1 MMAWT
6 RTLRHWALRRSTEL
20 RVLLVIA
27 AIALLIDG
35 FLVERSLLHLMLSH
49 PLLLLALI
57 GALALTEDPDPP
69 GTPDER

>member
-6 RTLRHWALRRSTEL
+6 DMLRHWALRRSTEL

-27 AIALLIDG
+27 AITLLIDG

-49 PLLLLALI
+49 PLLLLALS
-57 GALALTEDPDPP
+57 GALVLTEDPDPP